1 MNSMTQRD
9 RCGGM
14 KFLDESL
21 VKLGAEVNNA
31 QEAIEE
37 AGRLLITE
45 DLVEESYMKAMVNAY
60 KENGPYF
67 VLAPKIAIPHARP
80 EDGVKEASV
89 SFVQLKKPVV
99 FGHASND
106 PVQLIFGLG
115 ASSSDEHLTL
125 LKKLTG
131 LLNDPANIEALI
143 NASNYETVKQLIEME
158 R

>member
-1 MNSMTQRD
+1 
-9 RCGGM
+9 M

-21 VKLGAEVNNA
+21 VNIGVEVKDA

-37 AGRLLITE
+37 AGKLLFTE
-45 DLVEESYMKAMVNAY
+45 GLVKESYIEAMVRAY

-67 VLAPKIAIPHARP
+67 VLAPQIAIPHARP

-89 SFVQLKKPVV
+89 SFVQLKKPVI

-106 PVQLIFGLG
+106 PVQLVFGLG
-115 ASSSDEHLTL
+115 ASSSDEHLAL
-125 LKKLTG
+125 LKRLTG
-131 LLNDPANIEALI
+131 LLNNPNNIKALV
-143 NASNYETVKQLIEME
+143 NATSYENVKQLIEME

>member
-1 MNSMTQRD
+1 MND
-9 RCGGM
+9 KKIGGCFM

-21 VKLGAEVNNA
+21 IKIGAEVQDA
-31 QEAIEE
+31 QEAIEM
-37 AGRLLITE
+37 AGKLLFNE
-45 DLVEESYMKAMVNAY
+45 DLIEESYIEAMVNSY

-89 SFVQLKKPVV
+89 SFVQLKKPVK

-115 ASSSDEHLTL
+115 ASSSDDHLIL

-131 LLNDPANIEALI
+131 ILNDPKSIEALVKAKSYD
-143 NASNYETVKQLIEME
+143 NVKQIIEME